1 MTLLEFSQKF
11 PSEDSC
17 IEYFKKQKEK
27 QGVVCKKC
35 GSKEHYW
42 NKTYNSHDCKQCR
55 YRTTLRSGT
64 VMESSKLP
72 FKYWLYTIYL
82 MTMTKKTFSAMEVQ
96 RQLGHK
102 RYEPIWTM
110 MHKIRCIMGLRD
122 DKYDFEGVVE
132 VDDAFFKTYSVD
144 NEEDVK
150 EEGKKN
156 KRGRGSLGQSKVV
169 VMAKIEPK
177 VGRPKKHKKSS
188 KFRFVKMVVIPNSG
202 SEIMNNVVSQSTK
215 KEGLT
220 LKTDGWRGFNKFK
233 EISQK
238 HDRRVVKPKEASKIL
253 PWVHTMISNTKRNF
267 LGINHQMQN
276 EYLQNYLNE
285 FCYKTNR
292 RNFGQGLFER
302 LIVAT
307 LEDTWF
313 GKVRY
318 ANG

>member
-1 MTLLEFSQKF
+1 MRFSGTLWMRL
-11 PSEDSC
+11 C
-17 IEYFKKQKEK
+17 R
-27 QGVVCKKC
+27 
-35 GSKEHYW
+35 SKEHYW

-253 PWVHTMISNTKRNF
+253 PWVHTMISNAKRNF

-276 EYLQNYLNE
+276 EYLLQ
-285 FCYKTNR
+285 
-292 RNFGQGLFER
+292 GQ
-302 LIVAT
+302 I
-307 LEDTWF
+307 
-313 GKVRY
+313 
-318 ANG
+318 